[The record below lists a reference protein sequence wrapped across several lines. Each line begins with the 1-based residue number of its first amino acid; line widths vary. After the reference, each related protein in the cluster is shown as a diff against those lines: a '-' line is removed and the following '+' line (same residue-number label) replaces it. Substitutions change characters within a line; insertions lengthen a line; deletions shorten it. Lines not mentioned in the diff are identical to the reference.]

1 MGIGNIILVYNRE
14 RRSLTYWFM
23 YRPSRVHNGILN
35 MEETTSMIK
44 AGRSSKA
51 KGRRLQN
58 LVRDKLREKFKN
70 LLEEDDIKSATMG
83 TVGEDIVLSPAARR
97 KIPFSFECKNVERLQ
112 FWKTVEQSEGNSN
125 GRTPVIVVKKNGRK
139 PYIALPLDDWIE
151 LIS

>member
-1 MGIGNIILVYNRE
+1 MDIGNIIIVYNRE
-14 RRSLTYWFM
+14 RRSPTYRSLPRTF
-23 YRPSRVHNGILN
+23 RVYYGILN

-58 LVRDKLREKFKN
+58 LVRDKLREKFTS
-70 LLEEDDIKSATMG
+70 LEEDDIKSAIMG
-83 TVGEDIVLSPAARR
+83 TVGEDIVLSPAAR
-97 KIPFSFECKNVERLQ
+97 KVIPFSFECKNVERLQ
-112 FWKTVEQSEGNSN
+112 FWKTVEQAEGNSN

-139 PYIALPLDDWIE
+139 PYVALPLEDWLE

>member
-1 MGIGNIILVYNRE
+1 MDIGNIILVYNRE
-14 RRSLTYWFM
+14 RRSPTYRSLPRSSRM
-23 YRPSRVHNGILN
+23 YFGILN

-58 LVRDKLREKFKN
+58 LVRDKLREKFTS
-70 LLEEDDIKSATMG
+70 LEEDDIKSAIMG
-83 TVGEDIVLSPAARR
+83 TVGEDIVLSPAA
-97 KIPFSFECKNVERLQ
+97 KKVIPFSFECKNVERLQ
-112 FWKTVEQSEGNSN
+112 FWKTVEQAEGNSN
-125 GRTPVIVVKKNGRK
+125 GRIPVIVVKKNGKK

>member
-1 MGIGNIILVYNRE
+1 MDIGNIILVYNRE
-14 RRSLTYWFM
+14 RRSPTYRSLPRSSRM
-23 YRPSRVHNGILN
+23 YFGILN

-58 LVRDKLREKFKN
+58 LVRDKLREKFTS
-70 LLEEDDIKSATMG
+70 LEEDDIKSAIMG
-83 TVGEDIVLSPAARR
+83 TVGEDIVLSPAA
-97 KIPFSFECKNVERLQ
+97 KKVIPFSFECKNVERLQ
-112 FWKTVEQSEGNSN
+112 FWKTVEQAEGNSN

-139 PYIALPLDDWIE
+139 PYVALPLEDWLE

>member
-1 MGIGNIILVYNRE
+1 MDIGNIILVYNRE
-14 RRSLTYWFM
+14 RRSPTYRSLPRSSRM
-23 YRPSRVHNGILN
+23 YFGILN

-58 LVRDKLREKFKN
+58 LVRDKLREKFTS
-70 LLEEDDIKSATMG
+70 LEEDDIKSAIMG
-83 TVGEDIVLSPAARR
+83 TVGEDIVLSPAA
-97 KIPFSFECKNVERLQ
+97 KKVIPFSFECKNVERLQ
-112 FWKTVEQSEGNSN
+112 FWKTVEQAEGNSN

-139 PYIALPLDDWIE
+139 PYIALPLDDWME

>member
-1 MGIGNIILVYNRE
+1 MGIGNIILVYYRE
-14 RRSLTYWFM
+14 GRSPTYRSLPGT
-23 YRPSRVHNGILN
+23 SRVYYGILN

-58 LVRDKLREKFKN
+58 LVRDKLREKFTS
-70 LLEEDDIKSATMG
+70 LEEDDIKSAIMG
-83 TVGEDIVLSPAARR
+83 TVGEDIVLSPAAR
-97 KIPFSFECKNVERLQ
+97 KVIPFSFECKNVERLQ
-112 FWKTVEQSEGNSN
+112 FWKTVEQAEANSN

-139 PYIALPLDDWIE
+139 PYIALPLDDWLE

>member
-1 MGIGNIILVYNRE
+1 MDIGNIILVYNRE
-14 RRSLTYWFM
+14 RRSPTY
-23 YRPSRVHNGILN
+23 RSLPRSSRVYYGILN

-58 LVRDKLREKFKN
+58 LVRDKLREKFTS
-70 LLEEDDIKSATMG
+70 LEEDDIKSAIMG
-83 TVGEDIVLSPAARR
+83 TVGEDIVLSPAAR
-97 KIPFSFECKNVERLQ
+97 KVIPFSFECKNVERLQ
-112 FWKTVEQSEGNSN
+112 FWKTVEQAEGNSN

-139 PYIALPLDDWIE
+139 PYIALPFDDWIE

>member
-1 MGIGNIILVYNRE
+1 
-14 RRSLTYWFM
+14 M
-23 YRPSRVHNGILN
+23 YYGTFN
-35 MEETTSMIK
+35 MEETTSMIT

-58 LVRDKLREKFKN
+58 LVRDKLREKFTS
-70 LLEEDDIKSATMG
+70 LEEDDIKSATMG
-83 TVGEDIVLSPAARR
+83 TVGEDIVLSPAAR
-97 KIPFSFECKNVERLQ
+97 KIIPFSFECKNVERLQ
-112 FWKTVEQSEGNSN
+112 FWKTVEQAEGNSN